1 MTISAILFDQGDT
14 LWQSLALCGMRDGD
28 VGATFRSPAGG
39 LKASPT
45 FESHMEA
52 QW

>member
-1 MTISAILFDQGDT
+1 MTAVLFDLGDT
-14 LWQSLALCGMRDGD
+14 LWPSLALCGMRDGD

-39 LKASPT
+39 LKAFPT

-52 QW
+52 